1 MLGAVLAV
9 VSAAAFAWSNVCAR
23 RAVLS
28 GSVLQGIAVTV
39 PMGVPVFVVAAAIA
53 GSLGAVWQF
62 DAPAAA
68 YLALAGVLH
77 FVFGRYCNFRGVR
90 AMGANL
96 AGPVEQASLLVTL
109 ALALGLL
116 GESLT
121 PLRIAGIALIIIGPA
136 ITVRARRRSAP
147 AETSGSSEPA
157 FVPRYAEG
165 YAFAIMSAACYGV
178 SPILV
183 RAALEGAGAGA
194 SVAGGLVSYVA
205 ATVVLVP
212 LLFVRTGLRHIRA
225 IDGQTAKWFTI
236 SGLLLCAAQMIRYV
250 ALAIAP
256 VTIVAPL
263 LRTAIVFRVMLSWV
277 INRDHEVFGVR
288 VIVGV
293 VISLVGAFALTV
305 DTDLAVSLM
314 PLPDAVVDA
323 LRWRWPQ

>member
-1 MLGAVLAV
+1 MLGALLAV
-9 VSAAAFAWSNVCAR
+9 VSAAAFAWSNVAAR

-28 GSVLQGIAVTV
+28 GSVLQGIALTV
-39 PMGVPVFVVAAAIA
+39 PMGVPVFVAAAGIA
-53 GSLGAVWQF
+53 GSLGAVWRL
-62 DAPAAA
+62 DAPAAL

-77 FVFGRYCNFRGVR
+77 FVFGRYCNFRAVR

-96 AGPVEQASLLVTL
+96 AGPVEQASLLASL

-121 PLRIAGIALIIIGPA
+121 PLRILGIALIILGPA
-136 ITVRARRRSAP
+136 ITVQARRRGAA
-147 AETSGSSEPA
+147 AEASDPA
-157 FVPRYAEG
+157 FVPRLGEG

-205 ATVVLVP
+205 ATVVLAP
-212 LLFVRTGLRHIRA
+212 LVFSRNSRRHVRA

-263 LRTAIVFRVMLSWV
+263 LRTAIVFRVMLSWL
-277 INRDHEVFGVR
+277 INRDHEVFGLR
-288 VIVGV
+288 VVVGV
-293 VISLVGAFALTV
+293 AVSLVGALALTLDAEFV
-305 DTDLAVSLM
+305 LALA
-314 PLPDAVVDA
+314 PLPDGVVDT
-323 LRWRWPQ
+323 LRWRWP